1 MRVLILHD
9 RVTAADGPDGRDVL
23 DQAAAV
29 TGALTALGH
38 TVDRL
43 DCDLDLAA
51 LATELRQ
58 RQPELVFNLVESLG
72 GSGRLIHLVPACLET
87 LGVPYTG
94 CRADA
99 LLLTSN
105 KLLAKRWLQGAGL
118 PVPAWVEP
126 GDDDLPAGTA
136 DWIVKSVWEHAS
148 IGLDANSLVR
158 GRAGRTVRELLPE
171 RARRL
176 GGVCFAEHYIEGRE
190 CNLAL
195 LAGPHGPELLPPA
208 EIVFDNFPPGM
219 PRILDYRA
227 KWDEQ
232 SFACS
237 HTRRSFDF
245 PPADGPLLA
254 RLGQLALACWRI
266 FRLNGYARVD
276 FRIDTTGAPWILEV
290 NANPCLSPD
299 AGFSAALERAGIP
312 FGEAVRRIV
321 VDSAVGA

>member
-58 RQPELVFNLVESLG
+58 RQPELVFNLVESLA

-118 PVPAWVEP
+118 PVPAWV
-126 GDDDLPAGTA
+126 
-136 DWIVKSVWEHAS
+136 
-148 IGLDANSLVR
+148 
-158 GRAGRTVRELLPE
+158 
-171 RARRL
+171 
-176 GGVCFAEHYIEGRE
+176 
-190 CNLAL
+190 
-195 LAGPHGPELLPPA
+195 
-208 EIVFDNFPPGM
+208 
-219 PRILDYRA
+219 
-227 KWDEQ
+227 
-232 SFACS
+232 
-237 HTRRSFDF
+237 
-245 PPADGPLLA
+245 
-254 RLGQLALACWRI
+254 
-266 FRLNGYARVD
+266 
-276 FRIDTTGAPWILEV
+276 
-290 NANPCLSPD
+290 
-299 AGFSAALERAGIP
+299 
-312 FGEAVRRIV
+312 
-321 VDSAVGA
+321 

>member
-9 RVTAADGPDGRDVL
+9 RVTAVDGPDDRDVL

-29 TGALTALGH
+29 AGALTTLGH

-58 RQPELVFNLVESLG
+58 RQPELVFNLVESLA
-72 GSGRLIHLVPACLET
+72 GSGRLIHLVPACLES

-118 PVPAWVEP
+118 PVPAWVAP

-158 GRAGRTVRELLPE
+158 GRDGRTVGELLPE
-171 RARRL
+171 RARGL
-176 GGVCFAEHYIEGRE
+176 GGPCFAEHYIEGRE
-190 CNLAL
+190 CNLGL

-208 EIVFDNFPPGM
+208 EIVFDDFPPDM
-219 PRILDYRA
+219 PRILDYQA
-227 KWDEQ
+227 KWAAA
-232 SFACS
+232 SFACR

-299 AGFSAALERAGIP
+299 AGFCAALERAAIP
-312 FGEAVRRIV
+312 FREAVRRIV
-321 VDSAVGA
+321 VDSAVGS

>member
-1 MRVLILHD
+1 MRVLILND

-29 TGALTALGH
+29 TGALTTLGH

-58 RQPELVFNLVESLG
+58 RQPELVFNLVESLA

-158 GRAGRTVRELLPE
+158 GRDGRAVRELLPE

-176 GGVCFAEHYIEGRE
+176 GGVCFA
-190 CNLAL
+190 
-195 LAGPHGPELLPPA
+195 
-208 EIVFDNFPPGM
+208 
-219 PRILDYRA
+219 
-227 KWDEQ
+227 
-232 SFACS
+232 
-237 HTRRSFDF
+237 
-245 PPADGPLLA
+245 
-254 RLGQLALACWRI
+254 
-266 FRLNGYARVD
+266 
-276 FRIDTTGAPWILEV
+276 
-290 NANPCLSPD
+290 
-299 AGFSAALERAGIP
+299 
-312 FGEAVRRIV
+312 
-321 VDSAVGA
+321 

>member
-1 MRVLILHD
+1 MRVLILID

-126 GDDDLPAGTA
+126 GDDDLPPGTA

-158 GRAGRTVRELLPE
+158 DQNGRAVRELLPE
-171 RARRL
+171 RARRVN
-176 GGVCFAEHYIEGRE
+176 GPCFAEHYIEGRE

-219 PRILDYRA
+219 PRILDYQA
-227 KWDEQ
+227 KWAEA
-232 SFACS
+232 SFACR

-312 FGEAVRRIV
+312 FGEAVCRIV
-321 VDSAVGA
+321 ADSAVGT

>member
-245 PPADGPLLA
+245 PPADGPLLV
-254 RLGQLALACWRI
+254 RLEQLALACWRI

-276 FRIDTTGAPWILEV
+276 FRIDAAGAPWILEV
-290 NANPCLSPD
+290 NANPCLSTE
-299 AGFSAALERAGIP
+299 AGFCAALERAGIP

>member
-105 KLLAKRWLQGAGL
+105 KLLA
-118 PVPAWVEP
+118 
-126 GDDDLPAGTA
+126 
-136 DWIVKSVWEHAS
+136 
-148 IGLDANSLVR
+148 
-158 GRAGRTVRELLPE
+158 
-171 RARRL
+171 
-176 GGVCFAEHYIEGRE
+176 
-190 CNLAL
+190 
-195 LAGPHGPELLPPA
+195 
-208 EIVFDNFPPGM
+208 
-219 PRILDYRA
+219 
-227 KWDEQ
+227 
-232 SFACS
+232 
-237 HTRRSFDF
+237 
-245 PPADGPLLA
+245 
-254 RLGQLALACWRI
+254 
-266 FRLNGYARVD
+266 
-276 FRIDTTGAPWILEV
+276 
-290 NANPCLSPD
+290 
-299 AGFSAALERAGIP
+299 
-312 FGEAVRRIV
+312 
-321 VDSAVGA
+321 

>member
-158 GRAGRTVRELLPE
+158 GRDGRAVRELLPE

-232 SFACS
+232 SFACR

-254 RLGQLALACWRI
+254 RLKQLALACWRI

-321 VDSAVGA
+321 ADSAVGA

>member
-1 MRVLILHD
+1 MRVLILND

-29 TGALTALGH
+29 TGALTTLGH

-43 DCDLDLAA
+43 ACDLDLAA

-58 RQPELVFNLVESLG
+58 RQPELVFNLVESLA
-72 GSGRLIHLVPACLET
+72 GSGRLIHLVPACLES

-126 GDDDLPAGTA
+126 GDDDLPPGTA

-158 GRAGRTVRELLPE
+158 GRDGRAVRELLPE

-219 PRILDYRA
+219 PRILDYQA
-227 KWDEQ
+227 KWAEA
-232 SFACS
+232 SFACR

-321 VDSAVGA
+321 ADSAVGT

>member
-51 LATELRQ
+51 LTTELRQ
-58 RQPELVFNLVESLG
+58 RQPDLVFNLVESLG

-158 GRAGRTVRELLPE
+158 GRDGRTVGELLPE
-171 RARRL
+171 RARGL
-176 GGVCFAEHYIEGRE
+176 GGPCFAEHYIEGRE

-219 PRILDYRA
+219 PRILDYQA
-227 KWDEQ
+227 KWAEA
-232 SFACS
+232 SFACR

-254 RLGQLALACWRI
+254 RLEQLALSCWRI

-321 VDSAVGA
+321 ADSAVGT

>member
-99 LLLTSN
+99 MLLTSN

-126 GDDDLPAGTA
+126 GDDAPPPGAA

-158 GRAGRTVRELLPE
+158 GRDGRAVRELLPE
-171 RARRL
+171 RARRVN
-176 GGVCFAEHYIEGRE
+176 GPCFAEHYIEGRE

-219 PRILDYRA
+219 PRILDYQA
-227 KWDEQ
+227 KWAEA
-232 SFACS
+232 SFACR

>member
-29 TGALTALGH
+29 TGALTTLGH
-38 TVDRL
+38 RVDRL

-58 RQPELVFNLVESLG
+58 RQPELVFNLVESLA

-87 LGVPYTG
+87 LGMPYTG

-232 SFACS
+232 SFACR

-245 PPADGPLLA
+245 PPADGPLLV
-254 RLGQLALACWRI
+254 RLEQLALACWRI

-321 VDSAVGA
+321 ADSAVGA

>member
-1 MRVLILHD
+1 MQVLILHD
-9 RVTAADGPDGRDVL
+9 RVSAADSPDSRDVL

-29 TGALTALGH
+29 AGALTTLGH
-38 TVDRL
+38 RVEQL
-43 DCDLDLAA
+43 ACDLDLAA
-51 LATELRQ
+51 LAAELR
-58 RQPELVFNLVESLG
+58 RRRPELVCNLVESLA
-72 GSGRLIHLVPACLET
+72 GSGRLIHLVPACLES

-105 KLLAKRWLQGAGL
+105 KLLAKRWLQAAGL

-158 GRAGRTVRELLPE
+158 DQNARAVRGLLPE
-171 RARRL
+171 RARGL
-176 GGVCFAEHYIEGRE
+176 GGPCFAEHYIEGRE
-190 CNLAL
+190 CNLGL

-219 PRILDYRA
+219 PRILDYQA
-227 KWDEQ
+227 KWAEA
-232 SFACS
+232 SFACR

-254 RLGQLALACWRI
+254 RLEQLALACWRI

-276 FRIDTTGAPWILEV
+276 FRIDAAGAPWILEV

-299 AGFSAALERAGIP
+299 AGFSAALERAAIP
-312 FGEAVRRIV
+312 FTEAVRRIV
-321 VDSAVGA
+321 ADSDIGA

>member
-195 LAGPHGPELLPPA
+195 LAGPCGPELLPPA

-254 RLGQLALACWRI
+254 RLEQLALACWRI

-312 FGEAVRRIV
+312 FDEAVRRIV
-321 VDSAVGA
+321 VDSAVGT

>member
-126 GDDDLPAGTA
+126 GDDDLPPGTA

-158 GRAGRTVRELLPE
+158 GRDGRAVRELLPE

-232 SFACS
+232 SFACR

-254 RLGQLALACWRI
+254 RLEQLALACWRI

-321 VDSAVGA
+321 ADSAVGT

>member
-1 MRVLILHD
+1 MRVLILND

-29 TGALTALGH
+29 TGALTTLGH

-43 DCDLDLAA
+43 ACDLDLAA

-58 RQPELVFNLVESLG
+58 RQPELVFNLVESLA
-72 GSGRLIHLVPACLET
+72 GSGRLIHLIPACLET

-126 GDDDLPAGTA
+126 GDDDLPPGTA

-148 IGLDANSLVR
+148 IGLVANSLVR
-158 GRAGRTVRELLPE
+158 GRDGRAVRELLPE

-195 LAGPHGPELLPPA
+195 LAGPPGPELLPPV

-232 SFACS
+232 SFACR

-254 RLGQLALACWRI
+254 RLEQLALACWRI

-321 VDSAVGA
+321 ADSAVGA

>member
-29 TGALTALGH
+29 TGALTTLGH

-51 LATELRQ
+51 LTTELRQ
-58 RQPELVFNLVESLG
+58 RQPELVFNLVESLA
-72 GSGRLIHLVPACLET
+72 GSGRLIHLIPACLET

-126 GDDDLPAGTA
+126 GDDDLPPGTA

-158 GRAGRTVRELLPE
+158 GRDGRAVRELLPE
-171 RARRL
+171 RARRVN
-176 GGVCFAEHYIEGRE
+176 GPCFAEHYIEGRE

-219 PRILDYRA
+219 PRILDYQA
-227 KWDEQ
+227 KWAEA
-232 SFACS
+232 SFACR

-321 VDSAVGA
+321 ADSAVGA

>member
-1 MRVLILHD
+1 MRVLILND

-29 TGALTALGH
+29 TGALTTFGH

-58 RQPELVFNLVESLG
+58 RQPDLVFNLVESLA

-158 GRAGRTVRELLPE
+158 GRDGRAVRELLPQ

-312 FGEAVRRIV
+312 FDEAVRRIV
-321 VDSAVGA
+321 VDSAVGT

>member
-105 KLLAKRWLQGAGL
+105 KLLAKRWLQAAGL

-158 GRAGRTVRELLPE
+158 GRDGRAVRELLPQ

-195 LAGPHGPELLPPA
+195 LVGPCGPELLPPA

-219 PRILDYRA
+219 PRILDYQA
-227 KWDEQ
+227 KWAEA
-232 SFACS
+232 SFACR

-312 FGEAVRRIV
+312 FDEAVRRIV
-321 VDSAVGA
+321 VDSAVGS